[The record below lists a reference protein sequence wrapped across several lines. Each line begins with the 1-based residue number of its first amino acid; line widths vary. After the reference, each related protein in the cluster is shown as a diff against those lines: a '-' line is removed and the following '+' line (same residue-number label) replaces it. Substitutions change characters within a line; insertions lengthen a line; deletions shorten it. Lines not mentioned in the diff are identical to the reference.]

1 MIIWCTILADIT
13 SFPGLWRKFTEI
25 QVSQIRLFPRGG
37 PKTSALEGGES
48 PFPYP
53 NRREVF
59 YLIYCCLMYIC
70 MELFS
75 YSLLNVLENIDS
87 YLDSN
92 HINLLLLLQS
102 LYNVPETKVTVLP
115 NGMRV
120 ASEDSGL
127 STATV
132 GTVFIWLN
140 TALDQTLQMEAKL
153 PVNAALK

>member
-1 MIIWCTILADIT
+1 
-13 SFPGLWRKFTEI
+13 
-25 QVSQIRLFPRGG
+25 
-37 PKTSALEGGES
+37 
-48 PFPYP
+48 
-53 NRREVF
+53 
-59 YLIYCCLMYIC
+59 MYIC

-75 YSLLNVLENIDS
+75 YSLLNFLENIYS

-92 HINLLLLLQS
+92 HNLLLLLQS

-132 GTVFIWLN
+132 GTVFIQLN
-140 TALDQTLQMEAKL
+140 AALDQTPQLEAKL
-153 PVNAALK
+153 PINTALK

>member
-1 MIIWCTILADIT
+1 
-13 SFPGLWRKFTEI
+13 
-25 QVSQIRLFPRGG
+25 
-37 PKTSALEGGES
+37 
-48 PFPYP
+48 
-53 NRREVF
+53 
-59 YLIYCCLMYIC
+59 MYIC

-75 YSLLNVLENIDS
+75 YSLLNFLENIDS

-92 HINLLLLLQS
+92 HNLLLLLQS

-132 GTVFIWLN
+132 GTVFIQLN
-140 TALDQTLQMEAKL
+140 AALDETPQLEAKL
-153 PVNAALK
+153 PINTALK

>member
-1 MIIWCTILADIT
+1 
-13 SFPGLWRKFTEI
+13 
-25 QVSQIRLFPRGG
+25 
-37 PKTSALEGGES
+37 
-48 PFPYP
+48 
-53 NRREVF
+53 
-59 YLIYCCLMYIC
+59 

-75 YSLLNVLENIDS
+75 PSLLNFLENIDG

-92 HINLLLLLQS
+92 HNLLLLLQS

-132 GTVFIWLN
+132 GTVFIQWN
-140 TALDQTLQMEAKL
+140 AALDQTPQLEAKL
-153 PVNAALK
+153 PINAALK

>member
-1 MIIWCTILADIT
+1 
-13 SFPGLWRKFTEI
+13 
-25 QVSQIRLFPRGG
+25 
-37 PKTSALEGGES
+37 
-48 PFPYP
+48 
-53 NRREVF
+53 
-59 YLIYCCLMYIC
+59 

-75 YSLLNVLENIDS
+75 PSLLNFLENIDG

-92 HINLLLLLQS
+92 HNLLLLLQS

-132 GTVFIWLN
+132 GTVFIQLN
-140 TALDQTLQMEAKL
+140 AALDQTPQLEAKL
-153 PVNAALK
+153 PINAALK

>member
-1 MIIWCTILADIT
+1 
-13 SFPGLWRKFTEI
+13 
-25 QVSQIRLFPRGG
+25 
-37 PKTSALEGGES
+37 
-48 PFPYP
+48 
-53 NRREVF
+53 
-59 YLIYCCLMYIC
+59 

-75 YSLLNVLENIDS
+75 PSLLNFLENIDG

-92 HINLLLLLQS
+92 HNLLLLLQS

-132 GTVFIWLN
+132 GTVFIQLN
-140 TALDQTLQMEAKL
+140 AALDQMPQLEAKL
-153 PVNAALK
+153 PINAALK

>member
-1 MIIWCTILADIT
+1 
-13 SFPGLWRKFTEI
+13 
-25 QVSQIRLFPRGG
+25 
-37 PKTSALEGGES
+37 
-48 PFPYP
+48 
-53 NRREVF
+53 
-59 YLIYCCLMYIC
+59 

-75 YSLLNVLENIDS
+75 PSLLNFLENIDG

-92 HINLLLLLQS
+92 HNLLLLLQS

-132 GTVFIWLN
+132 GTVFI
-140 TALDQTLQMEAKL
+140 Q
-153 PVNAALK
+153 

>member
-1 MIIWCTILADIT
+1 
-13 SFPGLWRKFTEI
+13 
-25 QVSQIRLFPRGG
+25 
-37 PKTSALEGGES
+37 
-48 PFPYP
+48 
-53 NRREVF
+53 
-59 YLIYCCLMYIC
+59 

-75 YSLLNVLENIDS
+75 PSLLNFLENIDS

-92 HINLLLLLQS
+92 HNLLLLLQS
-102 LYNVPETKVTVLP
+102 LYKVPETKVTVLP

-120 ASEDSGL
+120 ATEDSGL

-153 PVNAALK
+153 PVNATLK

>member
-1 MIIWCTILADIT
+1 
-13 SFPGLWRKFTEI
+13 
-25 QVSQIRLFPRGG
+25 
-37 PKTSALEGGES
+37 
-48 PFPYP
+48 
-53 NRREVF
+53 
-59 YLIYCCLMYIC
+59 

-75 YSLLNVLENIDS
+75 PSLLNFLENIDS

-92 HINLLLLLQS
+92 HNLLLLLQS

-132 GTVFIWLN
+132 GTVFIQLN
-140 TALDQTLQMEAKL
+140 TALDQTLQMEEKL
-153 PVNAALK
+153 PVNTALK

>member
-1 MIIWCTILADIT
+1 
-13 SFPGLWRKFTEI
+13 
-25 QVSQIRLFPRGG
+25 
-37 PKTSALEGGES
+37 
-48 PFPYP
+48 
-53 NRREVF
+53 
-59 YLIYCCLMYIC
+59 

-75 YSLLNVLENIDS
+75 HSLLNFMENIGS

-92 HINLLLLLQS
+92 HNLLLLLQS

-132 GTVFIWLN
+132 GTVFIQLN
-140 TALDQTLQMEAKL
+140 AAHNQTPQMEAKL
-153 PVNAALK
+153 PINAALK

>member
-1 MIIWCTILADIT
+1 MIIWCTILTDKK
-13 SFPGLWRKFTEI
+13 SFPVLSRKFTEI
-25 QVSQIRLFPRGG
+25 QVSQIRLFPQGG
-37 PKTSALEGGES
+37 PKTSALEGGDS

-53 NRREVF
+53 HRQEVF
-59 YLIYCCLMYIC
+59 YLIYYCLMYSC

-75 YSLLNVLENIDS
+75 YSLLNFLENIDS

-92 HINLLLLLQS
+92 HNLLLPLQS

-132 GTVFIWLN
+132 GIGRVYCTS
-140 TALDQTLQMEAKL
+140 
-153 PVNAALK
+153 

>member
-1 MIIWCTILADIT
+1 
-13 SFPGLWRKFTEI
+13 
-25 QVSQIRLFPRGG
+25 
-37 PKTSALEGGES
+37 
-48 PFPYP
+48 
-53 NRREVF
+53 
-59 YLIYCCLMYIC
+59 

-75 YSLLNVLENIDS
+75 PSLLNFLENIDS

-92 HINLLLLLQS
+92 HNLLLLLQS

-132 GTVFIWLN
+132 GTVFIQLN
-140 TALDQTLQMEAKL
+140 AALDQTPQLEAKL
-153 PVNAALK
+153 PINAALK

>member
-1 MIIWCTILADIT
+1 
-13 SFPGLWRKFTEI
+13 
-25 QVSQIRLFPRGG
+25 
-37 PKTSALEGGES
+37 
-48 PFPYP
+48 
-53 NRREVF
+53 
-59 YLIYCCLMYIC
+59 

-75 YSLLNVLENIDS
+75 PSLLNFLENIDG

-92 HINLLLLLQS
+92 HNLLLLLQS

-132 GTVFIWLN
+132 GTVFIQLN
-140 TALDQTLQMEAKL
+140 ASLDQTPQLEAKL
-153 PVNAALK
+153 PINAALK

>member
-1 MIIWCTILADIT
+1 MIIWCTILADKT
-13 SFPGLWRKFTEI
+13 SFPALWRKFTEI

-37 PKTSALEGGES
+37 PKTFALEGGDS

-53 NRREVF
+53 HRREVF
-59 YLIYCCLMYIC
+59 YLIYHCLMYIC

-75 YSLLNVLENIDS
+75 YSLLNFLENIDS

-92 HINLLLLLQS
+92 HNLLLLLQS

-132 GTVFIWLN
+132 GTVFIQLN
-140 TALDQTLQMEAKL
+140 AALDQTPQLEAKL
-153 PVNAALK
+153 PINTALK

>member
-1 MIIWCTILADIT
+1 
-13 SFPGLWRKFTEI
+13 
-25 QVSQIRLFPRGG
+25 
-37 PKTSALEGGES
+37 
-48 PFPYP
+48 
-53 NRREVF
+53 
-59 YLIYCCLMYIC
+59 MYIC
-70 MELFS
+70 MELIS
-75 YSLLNVLENIDS
+75 YSLLNFLENFDS

-92 HINLLLLLQS
+92 HNLFLPLQS

-140 TALDQTLQMEAKL
+140 TTLDQTLQVEAKL

>member
-1 MIIWCTILADIT
+1 
-13 SFPGLWRKFTEI
+13 
-25 QVSQIRLFPRGG
+25 
-37 PKTSALEGGES
+37 
-48 PFPYP
+48 
-53 NRREVF
+53 
-59 YLIYCCLMYIC
+59 MYIC

-75 YSLLNVLENIDS
+75 YSLLNFLENIDS

-92 HINLLLLLQS
+92 HNLLLLLQS

-132 GTVFIWLN
+132 GTVFIQLN
-140 TALDQTLQMEAKL
+140 AALDQTPQLEAKL
-153 PVNAALK
+153 PINTALK

>member
-1 MIIWCTILADIT
+1 
-13 SFPGLWRKFTEI
+13 
-25 QVSQIRLFPRGG
+25 
-37 PKTSALEGGES
+37 
-48 PFPYP
+48 
-53 NRREVF
+53 
-59 YLIYCCLMYIC
+59 

-75 YSLLNVLENIDS
+75 YSLLNFLENIDS

-92 HINLLLLLQS
+92 HNLLLLLQS

-132 GTVFIWLN
+132 GTVFIQLN

-153 PVNAALK
+153 PVNTALK